1 LSMTDAKSFITLSP
15 GVVEMLYKMKKIKR
29 SKI

>member
-15 GVVEMLYKMKKIKR
+15 GVVEMLYKMKK
-29 SKI
+29 